1 MKELI
6 IKKQNKPVKSSQVNR
21 IPMISKRR
29 LLNKVFFENKRIKKA
44 AKELGMNYQS
54 AKSIL
59 FCYRKKR
66 KLELRSKIKNCT
78 KHAITTNLNGFEKQN
93 DHC

>member
-29 LLNKVFFENKRIKKA
+29 LLNKVFFENKRIKKVQPFYKNKNLFIGSQRIRNELPKRQKYPILLQE
-44 AKELGMNYQS
+44 KE
-54 AKSIL
+54 K
-59 FCYRKKR
+59 
-66 KLELRSKIKNCT
+66 T
-78 KHAITTNLNGFEKQN
+78 
-93 DHC
+93 